1 TLTNGATLDCSPVL
15 PVTMSS
21 IESTCEEGKTLIT
34 WTTESEI
41 NNDYFAIE
49 KSDESFQFYE
59 IGRIPGNGNSNIP
72 NSYSFTDPFYNDKTT
87 YYRIK
92 QVDFNGEF
100 THHKIIA
107 SNCFRDEFV
116 VINQQLE
123 ANSLELIINSI
134 QNEKISV
141 QLFDLQGRL

>member
-1 TLTNGATLDCSPVL
+1 NEDGKLRPLDVLAGEVYILMLDNWDANTTAFELDWTLTNGATLDCSPVL

-72 NSYSFTDPFYNDKTT
+72 NSYSFTDPFYN
-87 YYRIK
+87 
-92 QVDFNGEF
+92 
-100 THHKIIA
+100 
-107 SNCFRDEFV
+107 
-116 VINQQLE
+116 
-123 ANSLELIINSI
+123 
-134 QNEKISV
+134 
-141 QLFDLQGRL
+141 